1 MRQVREDY
9 RVSIESFAQ
18 MVKDYIAKQPAGF
31 RLNFFV
37 DEVGQFIGQN
47 SKLMLN
53 LQTVAETLATVCNG
67 RAWVF
72 VTSQAD
78 LEGVLGAFKG
88 MEAQDITKIMGRFKT
103 QLTLA
108 SADVREVIQKRLL
121 AKKEEEPEVLTTIYD
136 REKDNL
142 QTLYRFGDNSINL
155 HGWRG
160 SDEFC
165 GFYPFHP
172 YQFDLFQLAIQQ
184 LSKHGVFTGK
194 YLSVGE
200 RSMLAVF
207 QEVAKAV
214 RNAEVGRLATFDLMY
229 DGIAASI
236 RGDMQTTIK
245 MAERQLGEGI
255 PIRILKA
262 LFLLKWVREFKAT
275 PRNVAILLID
285 RPDIDIRA
293 HEKAVRE
300 ALALL
305 ESQSYLQRN
314 GDLFE
319 FLTDTEKDIEVEI
332 KNTEI
337 DESQVAD
344 LSPRCSS
351 PMSCVT
357 RRSATKAMDRITL
370 TPESSMT
377 NSSAE
382 KPTSP
387 SMSSRLSIRTTPTP
401 PRSPRKTSARRNCS
415 PFSGRHPLDRSGPA
429 LPQDAKIRSA
439 EHRRRR

>member
-1 MRQVREDY
+1 
-9 RVSIESFAQ
+9 
-18 MVKDYIAKQPAGF
+18 MVKDYIARQPAGF

-53 LQTVAETLATVCNG
+53 LQTVAETLGTVCNG

-88 MEAQDITKIMGRFKT
+88 MAAQDITKIMGRFKT

-121 AKKEEEPEVLTTIYD
+121 AKKEEEPEVLTDIYD

-142 QTLYRFGDNSINL
+142 QTLYRFGDNSLNL
-155 HGWRG
+155 AGWRG

-214 RNAEVGRLATFDLMY
+214 RNR
-229 DGIAASI
+229 DG
-236 RGDMQTTIK
+236 
-245 MAERQLGEGI
+245 
-255 PIRILKA
+255 
-262 LFLLKWVREFKAT
+262 
-275 PRNVAILLID
+275 
-285 RPDIDIRA
+285 
-293 HEKAVRE
+293 
-300 ALALL
+300 
-305 ESQSYLQRN
+305 
-314 GDLFE
+314 
-319 FLTDTEKDIEVEI
+319 
-332 KNTEI
+332 
-337 DESQVAD
+337 
-344 LSPRCSS
+344 
-351 PMSCVT
+351 
-357 RRSATKAMDRITL
+357 
-370 TPESSMT
+370 
-377 NSSAE
+377 
-382 KPTSP
+382 
-387 SMSSRLSIRTTPTP
+387 
-401 PRSPRKTSARRNCS
+401 
-415 PFSGRHPLDRSGPA
+415 GPA
-429 LPQDAKIRSA
+429 CHVRP
-439 EHRRRR
+439 HV